1 MKPKEI
7 SRCTFQVTSRHV
19 EKISEIY
26 LLVTMVHLPVRFP
39 FLDKSCIPVY
49 KGSRD
54 FDLLSIFY
62 AILSLSIFYAILS
75 LSVNVNQCLGKEFI
89 IGLSNQRNFLRLPAV
104 CEQNEIPSNVYTLPF
119 C

>member
-1 MKPKEI
+1 
-7 SRCTFQVTSRHV
+7 
-19 EKISEIY
+19 
-26 LLVTMVHLPVRFP
+26 MVHLPVRFP

-49 KGSRD
+49 KASRD
-54 FDLLSIFY
+54 FDL
-62 AILSLSIFYAILS
+62 LSIFYAILS